1 MAFQAPLTPGSR
13 ISVEWPLTDGR
24 RSSVFATIEQ
34 AQPSRKRS
42 RDSDYKYKLAFD
54 DGDVRFS
61 RLKQVKWSLLNTNT
75 QLGPTRN
82 GCPVATAVEPGAS
95 GKRDVRAD
103 RGQSVAAFGSVDGSS
118 ANHTSSGLSR
128 ARQSATAKPP
138 VLPAAPLRERASSAA
153 QLWQGALTT
162 SVHPFQIS
170 ASDHCETPR
179 DAYEDIAPFLEKI
192 ARDLGKTRESL
203 RIYDPYYC
211 EGTPSACLYF
221 EGSWSEYPSS
231 PDRPTDR
238 PNP

>member
-24 RSSVFATIEQ
+24 RSSVLATIEQ
-34 AQPSRKRS
+34 ARPSRKRS

-61 RLKQVKWSLLNTNT
+61 RLKQVKWSLLNTNP

-82 GCPVATAVEPGAS
+82 GDGCPVATAVEPEA
-95 GKRDVRAD
+95 RDVRAN
-103 RGQSVAAFGSVDGSS
+103 RGQSVASFGSVDGSS
-118 ANHTSSGLSR
+118 ANHASSRLSR
-128 ARQSATAKPP
+128 TGQSATVKPP
-138 VLPAAPLRERASSAA
+138 VLPAALLRERASSSA

-162 SVHPFQIS
+162 SMHPFQIS

-179 DAYEDIAPFLEKI
+179 DAYEDIVPFLEKI

-203 RIYDPYYC
+203 TIYDPYYC
-211 EGTPSACLYF
+211 EGTESTFSILKVARVPV
-221 EGSWSEYPSS
+221 
-231 PDRPTDR
+231 
-238 PNP
+238 PNHP